1 MTDSLFCNKTPC
13 GKVPKIHLLGKGIN
27 RAYDFQSWDEL
38 IDSICTKHFTNSERS
53 IIKNAPYPLQPVI
66 LTEDHLDT
74 QIKKISPDLSALRAA
89 LDEEKTLRKY
99 ASLPF
104 DAILTANYTYELEKA
119 LDPTFQCMPGR
130 KCSTRQIAYS
140 KNGKYETEQ
149 LHTYYALGNNIPP
162 IWHIHGEAAR
172 HRTMILGHYYYG
184 KLLSKMQ
191 QYISPFIAR
200 YKGLTARGLDMD
212 MHSWLDYF
220 LIGDVYIVG
229 LGMSLSES
237 DLWWLVNCKK
247 RNFPNRKVVLY
258 KPDIKDEERLLAKA
272 YGVVVQDEF
281 FNGDY
286 KEYYNILCEQLKN
299 IVTSESPNE

>member
-1 MTDSLFCNKTPC
+1 
-13 GKVPKIHLLGKGIN
+13 
-27 RAYDFQSWDEL
+27 
-38 IDSICTKHFTNSERS
+38 
-53 IIKNAPYPLQPVI
+53 
-66 LTEDHLDT
+66 
-74 QIKKISPDLSALRAA
+74 
-89 LDEEKTLRKY
+89 
-99 ASLPF
+99 
-104 DAILTANYTYELEKA
+104 
-119 LDPTFQCMPGR
+119 
-130 KCSTRQIAYS
+130 
-140 KNGKYETEQ
+140 
-149 LHTYYALGNNIPP
+149 
-162 IWHIHGEAAR
+162 
-172 HRTMILGHYYYG
+172 
-184 KLLSKMQ
+184 
-191 QYISPFIAR
+191 
-200 YKGLTARGLDMD
+200 MD

-229 LGMSLSES
+229 LGMSLSEI